1 MRAKLKNN
9 GSNLCVFTTYD
20 GNGRGEL
27 FEMQKRFES
36 LEKTMVSM
44 VGMSYIPQI
53 CLPPVAGKDLDIH
66 SNLLNRLLEWLR
78 HLSHTSLMP

>member
-9 GSNLCVFTTYD
+9 GSNLCVFRLFTTYD
-20 GNGRGEL
+20 RGEL

-36 LEKTMVSM
+36 LEKNMVSM

-53 CLPPVAGKDLDIH
+53 CLPPVTGKDLDIH